1 VKISVFLIEPSSTS
15 IERNGISMKKALI
28 LLILLVVSA
37 VALSACV
44 SQAPPAV
51 SPSTVPSPTPALTTV
66 RVAYLPIISNGPLF
80 IAQEEGYFARQGI
93 NVEFVKFQSAPAS
106 LPALINGDI
115 AVSGGQVSSGLVN
128 AIMKGANL
136 RIVADKGRASSGFCT
151 TNGIVVR
158 RELFESGKV
167 TKISDLKGKK
177 IMFTNDQSYLVSL
190 LLERG
195 NLTPDDVEIVNMD
208 FASGV
213 VALTNGA
220 VDAGDLTEPFITQVN
235 NSGAAVMLIPTNEY
249 CPDWPLPLFYGPAFL
264 DRDPELGRRFMVA
277 YLQGVRQY
285 NQGKTERNLV
295 ILENYTHLDR
305 DILKQSCWMPV
316 ADNGDIPKKPVRE
329 YVDWMYATKK
339 ITQNPTDEQLF
350 DLSYVTYANGI
361 LVNTTSGG

>member
-1 VKISVFLIEPSSTS
+1 M
-15 IERNGISMKKALI
+15 SMKNTLF
-28 LLILLVVSA
+28 LLFLLMVSA
-37 VALSACV
+37 VALSACM

-51 SPSTVPSPTPALTTV
+51 SPTMVPSPSPTPALTTV
-66 RVAYLPIISNGPLF
+66 KVAYLPIISNGPLF

-106 LPALINGDI
+106 VPALINGDI
-115 AVSGGQVSSGLVN
+115 AVSGGQFSPAMVN
-128 AIMKGANL
+128 AIMKGANV
-136 RIVADKGRASSGFCT
+136 RIVADKGRASSGTCN

-158 RELFESGKV
+158 RALFESGEV
-167 TKISDLKGKK
+167 TKVSDLKGRKV
-177 IMFTNDQSYLVSL
+177 MFTNDQSYLVSL

-235 NSGAAVMLIPTNEY
+235 NSGVAVMLIPTNEY
-249 CPDWPLPLFYGPAFL
+249 CSDWPLPLYYGPAFL
-264 DRDPELGRRFMVA
+264 EKDPELGRRFMVA

-295 ILENYTHLDR
+295 IMGNYTKLDR
-305 DILKQSCWMPV
+305 VLLEQSCWMTV
-316 ADNGDIPKKPVRE
+316 ANNGDLPRKSVRE
-329 YVDWMYATKK
+329 YVDWMYANKK
-339 ITQNPTDEQLF
+339 IAQNPTDNQLF
-350 DLSYVTYANGI
+350 DMSYITYANGVSLNI
-361 LVNTTSGG
+361 TSSG